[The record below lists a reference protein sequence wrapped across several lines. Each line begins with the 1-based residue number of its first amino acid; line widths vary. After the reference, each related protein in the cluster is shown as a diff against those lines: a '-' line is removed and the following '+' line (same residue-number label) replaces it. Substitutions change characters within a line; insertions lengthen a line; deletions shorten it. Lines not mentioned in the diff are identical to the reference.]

1 VVNVVPSVTLNSG
14 NICFGDTLILNAVP
28 SAPGGTYTWNPGGV
42 GPQSIS
48 VNPGNSTS
56 ISVDY
61 TLNNCTSS
69 IATSNITVTQ
79 LPVLVMDDT
88 TICQGQQATMT
99 AIPSQ
104 AGGTFTWSPGGPG
117 PQTAVFTPPS
127 TTSISVTYTLNGCTS
142 NAVSR
147 NVFVNPLPVA
157 TVLTPAISGCIPLSY
172 AFIADTSLAHDTYTW
187 SVGGIPYSGDS
198 ITGTVMSGGCQS
210 ITLTNTLN
218 GCSTSTTYID
228 HLCPENPP
236 IANFDASVAYFTE
249 PSQSVDFFN
258 TSVGGS
264 TYLWLFQDGGTS
276 TATSPSYNFSG
287 VSGSSTIML
296 YAYSPL
302 GCVDSTSMTIPLQDG
317 LIYYIPNT
325 FTPDGDPSNHYFQP
339 VFTSG
344 FDPFN
349 YSLQIYNRWGE
360 LIFESLNP
368 YEGWDGSY
376 GLNGNQVPSGTY
388 TYRIRFKV
396 LKNDEYQAVVGHV
409 NLLK

>member
-1 VVNVVPSVTLNSG
+1 VTLNSG
-14 NICFGDTLILNAVP
+14 NICFGDTLVLNAVP

-157 TVLTPAISGCIPLSY
+157 NVLTPAISGCTPLSY
-172 AFIADTSLAHDTYTW
+172 AFIADTSLAHDAYTW

-236 IANFDASVAYFTE
+236 IANFDASIAYFTE

-258 TSVGGS
+258 SSVGAS
-264 TYLWLFQDGGTS
+264 NYLWLFQDGGTS

-317 LIYYIPNT
+317 LIYYVPNT
-325 FTPDGDPSNHYFQP
+325 FTPDGDPSNHYFKP

-368 YEGWDGSY
+368 NMGWDGSY

>member
-1 VVNVVPSVTLNSG
+1 
-14 NICFGDTLILNAVP
+14 
-28 SAPGGTYTWNPGGV
+28 
-42 GPQSIS
+42 
-48 VNPGNSTS
+48 
-56 ISVDY
+56 
-61 TLNNCTSS
+61 
-69 IATSNITVTQ
+69 
-79 LPVLVMDDT
+79 
-88 TICQGQQATMT
+88 
-99 AIPSQ
+99 
-104 AGGTFTWSPGGPG
+104 
-117 PQTAVFTPPS
+117 
-127 TTSISVTYTLNGCTS
+127 LNGCTS

-198 ITGTVMSGGCQS
+198 ISGTVMSGGCQS

-218 GCSTSTTYID
+218 GCSTSTTYVD

-376 GLNGNQVPSGTY
+376 GVNGNQVPSGTY